1 MKTEFLGMMSHELR
15 TPLNVLLG
23 YTHMLL
29 ESEGGTGPV
38 GPAERGEVLG
48 RMLSCGH
55 TLADLVEDTLS
66 VLRLE
71 AGATALD
78 LAPLDL
84 AQLFEELRQPMRPLG
99 RLAAQPGG
107 PVEERWTIDPDV
119 PAVVTDRRKLRQ
131 VIGNLVGNARKFT
144 DAGHI
149 DVHAAVDPSGD
160 GVRITV
166 ADTGCGIAT
175 EHLPFIFDLY
185 RQAPSDRAH
194 DGCGIGLYIV
204 RRYVEML
211 GGRVICA
218 SAPGEG
224 TTFTV
229 RLPRTSDSLAV
240 APAPE
245 QRPRRVTRPETM
257 SRGVRSPSV

>member
-29 ESEGGTGPV
+29 DSEGAGGPIE
-38 GPAERGEVLG
+38 PAERSETLG

-71 AGATALD
+71 AGAAALD
-78 LAPLDL
+78 LAPLAL
-84 AQLFEELRQPMRPLG
+84 APLFDELREPLRPLG
-99 RLAAQPGG
+99 RLAARPGG
-107 PVEERWTIDPDV
+107 PVEERWIVEDDV
-119 PAVVTDRRKLRQ
+119 PAIVSDRRKLRQ
-131 VIGNLVGNARKFT
+131 VVGNLVGNARKFT
-144 DAGHI
+144 DAGRI
-149 DVHAAVDPSGD
+149 EVRATRDPDGD
-160 GVRITV
+160 GVRITI
-166 ADTGCGIAT
+166 ADTGCGIGDD
-175 EHLPFIFDLY
+175 HLPFIFDLY
-185 RQAPSDRAH
+185 RQVPNGRAH

-211 GGRVICA
+211 GGRVSCA
-218 SAPGEG
+218 SALGQG

-229 RLPRTSDSLAV
+229 RLPRSSEAMN
-240 APAPE
+240 AGNGE
-245 QRPRRVTRPETM
+245 RPGGRRPFRPG
-257 SRGVRSPSV
+257 RPPLHVVGA